1 MGKLSDTFCKNTKV
15 AKMHPDGDGL
25 YLKVQ
30 SSAKDPGRVTK
41 SWIFR
46 WGAGGKNTMGLGS
59 YPEVTLV
66 RARELTLEKRR
77 MLVDGVD
84 PKAERQR
91 QQQEAKRQQN
101 TKTFK
106 DHALDYID
114 AQKPGWKNPKHV
126 QQWGNTLATY
136 ALPVIGNLT
145 IDQITLDHVRQI
157 LEPIWST
164 KTETAER
171 LRGRIERIIDAAM
184 IIEDRPVVNH
194 AKLKGRLEHVLPAS
208 QKTKRVQHHPALEY
222 AALKPFYGLLK
233 AHSGIAA
240 MCMQFTILTA
250 CRTNESIG
258 ATWSEIDLENR
269 VWTIPKNRMK
279 KGKEHRVPLS
289 DEAVALL
296 KELKGFELSKQWVF
310 PSPTKPQQHLS
321 NMGMLSLL
329 KKGLNRP
336 DITVHG
342 FRSTFRDW
350 AGETTSHERE
360 VIEHALAHQLADET
374 ERAYQRKDYLEK
386 RKVLMQ
392 DWAAFATGRTP
403 DAKGLTSDQKSS

>member
-1 MGKLSDTFCKNTKV
+1 MGKLTNTFCTNTKV
-15 AKMHPDGDGL
+15 AKMYPDGDGL

-30 SSAKDPGRVTK
+30 TSAKDPGRVTK
-41 SWIFR
+41 SWMFR
-46 WGAGGKNTMGLGS
+46 WGAGGKRTMGLGA
-59 YPEVTLV
+59 YPEVTLA
-66 RARELTLEKRR
+66 RARELSLEKRR
-77 MLVDGVD
+77 LITEGID
-84 PKAERQR
+84 PREERQQR
-91 QQQEAKRQQN
+91 HLEIKRQQN

-106 DHALDYID
+106 DHALDYIN
-114 AQKPGWKNPKHV
+114 AQKAGWKNPKHV
-126 QQWGNTLATY
+126 QQWGNTLETY
-136 ALPVIGNLT
+136 AYPVIGDLT

-157 LEPIWST
+157 LDPIWTT
-164 KTETAER
+164 KNETAER
-171 LRGRIERIIDAAM
+171 LRGRMERVIDAAM

-208 QKTKRVQHHPALEY
+208 QKAKRVQHHAALKY
-222 AALKPFYGLLK
+222 TALKPFYDLLK
-233 AHSGIAA
+233 AHGGIAA
-240 MCMQFTILTA
+240 MCMRLTILTA

-258 ATWSEIDLENR
+258 ATWAEIDLDNR
-269 VWTIPKNRMK
+269 VWTIPKTRMK
-279 KGKEHRVPLS
+279 KGKEHRVPMS

-329 KKGLNRP
+329 KKGLKRS

-350 AGETTSHERE
+350 AGETTNHERE

-374 ERAYQRKDYLEK
+374 EAAYQRGDYFEK
-386 RKVLMQ
+386 RKLLMQ
-392 DWAAFATGRTP
+392 DWSDFATGRNP
-403 DAKGLTSDQKSS
+403 DAMT

>member
-30 SSAKDPGRVTK
+30 ASAKDKSRVTK
-41 SWIFR
+41 SWMFR

-59 YPEVTLV
+59 YPEVTLA

-77 MLVDGVD
+77 MITEGID
-84 PKAERQR
+84 PREERQQR
-91 QQQEAKRQQN
+91 QLETKRQQN

-106 DHALDYID
+106 DHALDYIN
-114 AQKPGWKNPKHV
+114 AQKAGWKNPKHV
-126 QQWGNTLATY
+126 QQWGNTLETY
-136 ALPVIGNLT
+136 AYPVIGDLT

-157 LEPIWST
+157 LDPIWTT
-164 KTETAER
+164 KNETAER
-171 LRGRIERIIDAAM
+171 LRGRMERVIDAAM
-184 IIEDRPVVNH
+184 IVEDRPVVNH

-208 QKTKRVQHHPALEY
+208 QKAKRVQHH
-222 AALKPFYGLLK
+222 AALKYGALRPFYYLLK
-233 AHSGIAA
+233 THGGIAA
-240 MCMQFTILTA
+240 MCMRFTILTA
-250 CRTNESIG
+250 CRTNESI
-258 ATWSEIDLENR
+258 AAAWNEIDLENR
-269 VWTIPKNRMK
+269 VWTIPKTRMK

-289 DEAVALL
+289 DEVVALL

-329 KKGLNRP
+329 KKGLKRY

-374 ERAYQRKDYLEK
+374 EAAYQRGDYFEK

-392 DWAAFATGRTP
+392 DWSIFATGRNQ
-403 DAKGLTSDQKSS
+403 DAIT

>member
-1 MGKLSDTFCKNTKV
+1 MGKLTNTFCTNTKV
-15 AKMHPDGDGL
+15 AKMYPDGDGL

-30 SSAKDPGRVTK
+30 GSAKDPGRVTK
-41 SWIFR
+41 SWMFR

-59 YPEVTLV
+59 YPEVTLA

-77 MLVDGVD
+77 MITEGID
-84 PKAERQR
+84 PREERQQR
-91 QQQEAKRQQN
+91 QFEIKRQQN

-114 AQKPGWKNPKHV
+114 AQKAGWKNPKHR
-126 QQWGNTLATY
+126 QQWENTLATY
-136 ALPVIGNLT
+136 AYPVIGDLT
-145 IDQITLDHVRQI
+145 IEQISLDHIRQI
-157 LEPIWST
+157 LDPIWST
-164 KTETAER
+164 KSETAER
-171 LRGRIERIIDAAM
+171 IRGRLEVIIDAAM
-184 IIEDRPVVNH
+184 VKEDRPVMNH
-194 AKLKGRLEHVLPAS
+194 ARWKGRLEHLLPAP
-208 QKTKRVQHHPALEY
+208 QRKKRVQHHPALKY
-222 AALKPFYGLLK
+222 TALKPFYDLLK
-233 AHSGIAA
+233 AHGGIAA
-240 MCMQFTILTA
+240 MCMRFTILTA

-258 ATWSEIDLENR
+258 ATWNEIDLENR
-269 VWTIPKNRMK
+269 VWTIPKTRMK

-310 PSPTKPQQHLS
+310 PSPMKPQQHLS

-329 KKGLNRP
+329 KKGLKRP

-374 ERAYQRKDYLEK
+374 EAAYQRGDYFEK

-392 DWAAFATGRTP
+392 DWAAFATGRNP
-403 DAKGLTSDQKSS
+403 DAMT

>member
-1 MGKLSDTFCKNTKV
+1 MGKLTNTFCTNTKV
-15 AKMHPDGDGL
+15 AKMYPDGDGL

-30 SSAKDPGRVTK
+30 GSAKDPGRVTK
-41 SWIFR
+41 SWMFR

-59 YPEVTLV
+59 YPEVTLA

-77 MLVDGVD
+77 MITEGID
-84 PKAERQR
+84 PREERQQR
-91 QQQEAKRQQN
+91 QLEIKRQQN

-114 AQKPGWKNPKHV
+114 AQKAGWKNPKHV
-126 QQWGNTLATY
+126 QQWGNTLETY
-136 ALPVIGNLT
+136 AYPVIGDLT

-157 LEPIWST
+157 LDPIWTT
-164 KTETAER
+164 KNETAER
-171 LRGRIERIIDAAM
+171 LRGRMERVIDAAM

-208 QKTKRVQHHPALEY
+208 QKAKRVQHHAALKY
-222 AALKPFYGLLK
+222 TALKPFYDLLK
-233 AHSGIAA
+233 AHGGIAA
-240 MCMQFTILTA
+240 MCMRFTILTA

-258 ATWSEIDLENR
+258 ATWAEIDLDNR
-269 VWTIPKNRMK
+269 VWTIPKTRMK

-289 DEAVALL
+289 DEAVTLL
-296 KELKGFELSKQWVF
+296 KELKGFDLSKQWVF
-310 PSPTKPQQHLS
+310 PSPMKPQQHLS

-329 KKGLNRP
+329 KKGLKRA

-374 ERAYQRKDYLEK
+374 EAAYQRGDYFEK

-392 DWAAFATGRTP
+392 DWSTFATGQNLAAMT
-403 DAKGLTSDQKSS
+403 